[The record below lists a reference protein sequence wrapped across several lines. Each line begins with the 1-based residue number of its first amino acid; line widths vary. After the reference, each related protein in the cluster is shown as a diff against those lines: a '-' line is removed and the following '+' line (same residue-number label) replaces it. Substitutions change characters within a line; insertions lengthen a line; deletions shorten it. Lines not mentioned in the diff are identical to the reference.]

1 MQFMLDE
8 VHFLKINTLPS
19 KNKYQ
24 FPGKVKN
31 QAGNDESAPV
41 KLSTFKKNVIRH

>member
-1 MQFMLDE
+1 MAKVQKRITNIC
-8 VHFLKINTLPS
+8 FLKINTLPS

-31 QAGNDESAPV
+31 QAGNDEYTPI
-41 KLSTFKKNVIRH
+41 KLSTFQ